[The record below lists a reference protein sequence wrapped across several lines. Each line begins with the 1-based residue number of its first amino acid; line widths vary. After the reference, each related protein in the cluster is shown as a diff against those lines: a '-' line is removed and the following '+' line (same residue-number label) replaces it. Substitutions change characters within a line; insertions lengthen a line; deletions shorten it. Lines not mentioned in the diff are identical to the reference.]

1 MRLLTLTVKFIRRL
15 IRKIKILLGFALAK
29 SIQRSSS
36 DLDENSIVDETL
48 EKLPKGYVVLNNYFC
63 LTQSIEYIVIGPTGV
78 FVLCVMNQRGTMEK
92 MGDDLLINSRR
103 PPRNYITQVK
113 RQMDELHTVFLEKC
127 EGDWPISPILCFIHA
142 YIKTKGKIRGVAM
155 TPVWGLLREIKE
167 KPVILDEYD
176 VKKIAQSLRKCD
188 TKAPQCHP
196 AHLIMVRK
204 YKQHTEQL
212 QQTDKK
218 IRIDPPP

>member
-1 MRLLTLTVKFIRRL
+1 MSLFTLPTRFIRRL
-15 IRKIKILLGFALAK
+15 IKKLKILLGFALAK
-29 SIQRSSS
+29 SIQRNSS

-63 LTQSIEYIVIGPTGV
+63 LTQSIEYIVIGPTGI

-103 PPRNYITQVK
+103 PPRNYITLIK

-155 TPVWGLLREIKE
+155 TPVWALLREIKE

-188 TKAPQCHP
+188 TKAPQFHP

-204 YKQHTEQL
+204 YKQHTEQI

-218 IRIDPPP
+218 LRIDPPP